1 MATQEEVKS
10 ILDEALAL
18 EGRALGF
25 DRDTELLGGVPE
37 FDSMA
42 VVSLIAALEERLGIV
57 VDDDDITAE
66 TFETV
71 GTLVDFVLEKVGA
84 QQVS

>member
-1 MATQEEVKS
+1 MPTLDEVNA

-18 EGRALGF
+18 EGRARTF
-25 DRDTELLGGVPE
+25 DRSTPLLGGLPE

-42 VVSLIAALEERLGIV
+42 VVSLVTAMEERFGIT

-71 GTLVDFVLEKVGA
+71 GTLLAFVQYKCEA
-84 QQVS
+84 

>member
-1 MATQEEVKS
+1 MPTLDQVTA

-18 EGRALGF
+18 GGRGRYF
-25 DRDTELLGGVPE
+25 GRSTPLLGTLPE

-42 VVSLIAALEERLGIV
+42 VVSLVTAMEERFGITI
-57 VDDDDITAE
+57 DDDDLTAE

-71 GTLVDFVLEKVGA
+71 GSLLAFVQGKCGV
-84 QQVS
+84 

>member
-1 MATQEEVKS
+1 MATLQEVNA

-18 EGRALGF
+18 EGRALEF
-25 DRDTELLGGVPE
+25 DRSTPLLGAVPE

-42 VVSLIAALEERLGIV
+42 VVSLVTALEEYFGIS
-57 VDDDDITAE
+57 VDDEDISAD

-71 GTLVDFVLEKVGA
+71 GSLLDFV
-84 QQVS
+84 QQKCEA

>member
-1 MATQEEVKS
+1 MPTSEEIKT

-18 EGRALGF
+18 EGRALAF
-25 DRDTELLGGVPE
+25 TRESELLGAVPE

-71 GTLVDFVLEKVGA
+71 GNLVDFVQEKYEQ